1 METSKTYTV
10 QPVEAGEQNINQP
23 EFIRLPKPGQ
33 RCPLTGISR
42 SAMNKLVLA
51 SEGNGF
57 KPPVR
62 SVSLRK
68 PGNVRGIRLI
78 VTKSLLDYL
87 YAQAE

>member
-1 METSKTYTV
+1 MDSSITYTV

-23 EFIRLPKPGQ
+23 EFIRLPKSGQ
-33 RCPLTGISR
+33 RCSLTGLSR
-42 SAMNKLVLA
+42 SAMNELVLA
-51 SEGNGF
+51 TESNGF

>member
-1 METSKTYTV
+1 MDTSKTYTV

-23 EFIRLPKPGQ
+23 EFIRLPKAGQ
-33 RCPLTGISR
+33 RCPLTGLSR
-42 SAMNKLVLA
+42 SAMNELVLA

-78 VTKSLLDYL
+78 VTKNLLSYL